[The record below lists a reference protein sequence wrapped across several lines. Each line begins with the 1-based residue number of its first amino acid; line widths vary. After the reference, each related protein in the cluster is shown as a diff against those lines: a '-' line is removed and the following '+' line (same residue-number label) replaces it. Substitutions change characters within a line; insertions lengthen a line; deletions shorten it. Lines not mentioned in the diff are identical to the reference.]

1 MKPTLRQLQYLV
13 AIADTQSFSKAAQ
26 ICAVSQPSLSQQ
38 VKDMEYHI
46 GATLIER
53 RRNGAALTPIGQE
66 IIIRARAIL
75 RDVEDM
81 KALARDAGDDLT
93 GTVRIGTLPS
103 IGPYLL
109 PLATRQL
116 HAAYPQ
122 LRLQIYEERGTDLHA
137 GLVDGTRDVIL
148 AMPENHPAMA
158 SLNLFHEYIYVCVA
172 PDDAL
177 AASDKDIELTELAG
191 RTLLSLGSNHSFGRI
206 VHDLAQVAGAEIS
219 KSYVGTSLDAI
230 RQMSAMGD
238 VVAILPSLYCLS
250 EAASDPGL
258 HVRKLNHKMAERD
271 IGLIWR
277 PSSPLA
283 RKFEKMGE
291 TFADAAQTLLGQ
303 AT

>member
-26 ICAVSQPSLSQQ
+26 VCAVSQPSLSQQ
-38 VKDMEYHI
+38 VKEMEYHI

-66 IIIRARAIL
+66 ILIRARAIL

-122 LRLQIYEERGTDLHA
+122 LRLQIYEERGSDLQA
-137 GLVDGTRDVIL
+137 GLIDGTRDVIM
-148 AMPENHPAMA
+148 AMPDVHVGMQ
-158 SLNLFHEYIYVCVA
+158 SITLFKEDIYICVA
-172 PDDAL
+172 PDDPL
-177 AASDKDIELTELAG
+177 ASSKDDIELSELQG
-191 RTLLSLGSNHSFGRI
+191 RTLLTLGSGHSFAKI
-206 VHDLAQVAGAEIS
+206 VSDLANLAGAEIS
-219 KSYVGTSLDAI
+219 KSYEGTSLDAI

-238 VVAILPSLYCLS
+238 VIAILPSLYYLS
-250 EAASDPGL
+250 EAAGDPGV
-258 HVRKLNHKMAERD
+258 HVRRINHPMAQRD

-277 PSSPLA
+277 QSSPLA

-291 TFADAAQTLLGQ
+291 NFAQAAQTLL
-303 AT
+303 ARAK

>member
-13 AIADTQSFSKAAQ
+13 AIADTHSFSKAAQ
-26 ICAVSQPSLSQQ
+26 FCAVSQPSLSQQ
-38 VKDMEYHI
+38 VKEMEYHI

-66 IIIRARAIL
+66 ITMRARAIL

-81 KALARDAGDDLT
+81 KVLARDSSDDLT

-103 IGPYLL
+103 VGPYLL
-109 PLATRQL
+109 PLATREL

-122 LRLQIYEERGTDLHA
+122 LRLQIYEERGRDLNA
-137 GLVDGTRDVIL
+137 GLADGTRDVIL
-148 AMPENHPAMA
+148 AMPDNHPDMA
-158 SLNLFHEYIYVCVA
+158 SLNLFHEYIYICVA
-172 PDDAL
+172 PDDEL
-177 AASDKDIELTELAG
+177 ASSHDDIELSQLKG
-191 RTLLSLGSNHSFGRI
+191 RTLLTLGSSHSFGKI
-206 VHDLAQVAGAEIS
+206 VYDIAQIAGAQIS
-219 KSYVGTSLDAI
+219 KSYEGTSLDAI

-250 EAASDPGL
+250 EAASDPGV
-258 HVRKLNHKMAERD
+258 HVRRINNKMAERD

-291 TFADAAQTLLGQ
+291 TFAQAAQTLLGQ
-303 AT
+303 AR